1 MSSPASSAC
10 QGVAFEVVA
19 IVVGVLLVS
28 GLIALLRHRCAP
40 EDEKQQGRRMP
51 MLLSRPWLT
60 WFGGDSRRSD
70 EKEKKEKKGYI

>member
-1 MSSPASSAC
+1 M
-10 QGVAFEVVA
+10 VA

-28 GLIALLRHRCAP
+28 GLIALMRHRYTP

-51 MLLSRPWLT
+51 MLLSRPWLS

-70 EKEKKEKKGYI
+70 KKKEKKG